1 MVTWWIQ
8 HKNKP
13 NCNKVEY
20 SERANQ
26 ESGRIKIGK
35 LRISRNKMSIS
46 EFRSD
51 KIKKNNRN
59 SILEYIKIEN
69 RESVINFFMTE
80 VPIL

>member
-1 MVTWWIQ
+1 MWDGHMMNSTQ
-8 HKNKP
+8 EQT

-20 SERANQ
+20 SEYSNQ

-51 KIKKNNRN
+51 KIKKTIAIAYQN
-59 SILEYIKIEN
+59 ILKLKIEN
-69 RESVINFFMTE
+69 RSLTFS
-80 VPIL
+80 